1 MKLQHIFLMA
11 LTIAFFSSCNIGNK
25 TPEMDYSSIN
35 SWADLPV
42 ILDKSV
48 DVFYVYP
55 TLFGGTGE
63 MIMDITNK
71 EMQDKVQAVLLKQAA
86 IFDVDC
92 NIYAPYYRQMAMD
105 GLSLNEEERN
115 SYLSIGKADVENAFD
130 YYLENYNDGRPF
142 IIAGH
147 SQGSQQLINI
157 LKTKF
162 KKKKLMDKLV
172 AAYIIG
178 YSVTDADLAECSWLK
193 IAQSADDLGV
203 IITYNTQSP
212 QAKGS
217 PVLLPKAHCV
227 NPLNWKSTTE
237 YASSDLNLGGVFFKD
252 NGEIDTL
259 INNFSDAQISP
270 EGALISN
277 ITDVDLYS
285 NPSFPKGVFHVYDY
299 SFYFNNL
306 KQNVTTRVNA
316 YLSK

>member
-1 MKLQHIFLMA
+1 MKSKRIFLLA
-11 LTIAFFSSCNIGNK
+11 IITVFVTSCKDNNTSEI
-25 TPEMDYSSIN
+25 DYSSID
-35 SWADLPV
+35 SWAELPV

-63 MIMDITNK
+63 MIMDISK
-71 EMQDKVQAVLLKQAA
+71 PEMQDKVQAVLLKQAA
-86 IFDVDC
+86 VFDVDC

-105 GLSLNEEERN
+105 GLALSEDERN
-115 SYLSIGKADVENAFD
+115 KYLSIGKADVEKAFD
-130 YYLENYNDGRPF
+130 YYLENHNNGRPF

-147 SQGSQQLINI
+147 SQGSEQLIAI

-162 KKKKLMDKLV
+162 KDQDLMDKLV

-178 YSVTDADLAECSWLK
+178 YSVTDADLAECNWLK
-193 IAQSADDLGV
+193 IAQSDDDLGV

-212 QAKGS
+212 KAKGS
-217 PVLLPKAHCV
+217 PVLLPTAHCV
-227 NPLNWKSTTE
+227 NPLNWKTTTE
-237 YASSDLNLGGVFFKD
+237 YASSDLNLGGVFFKE
-252 NGEIDTL
+252 NGQLDTL
-259 INNFSDAQISP
+259 INNFTDAQVSD
-270 EGALISN
+270 EGALITN
-277 ITDVDLYS
+277 VANVDLYS

-299 SFYFNNL
+299 SFFFNNL